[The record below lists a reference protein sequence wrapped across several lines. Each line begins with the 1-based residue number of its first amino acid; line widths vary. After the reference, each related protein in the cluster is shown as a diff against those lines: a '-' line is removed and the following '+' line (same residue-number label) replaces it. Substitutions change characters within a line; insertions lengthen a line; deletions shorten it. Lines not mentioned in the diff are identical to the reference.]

1 MSKLNQSN
9 KFMVKDLTQML
20 KGRKVEEI
28 RWFSNKECL
37 DAGWNHRPVEIIL
50 EGGISFVPMADDE
63 GNNGGA
69 ISTNIRNFETIYV
82 AEVDNGEEV

>member
-28 RWFSNKECL
+28 RWFSNKGCL
-37 DAGWNHRPVEIIL
+37 DAMWNYRPVEIIL
-50 EGGISFVPMADDE
+50 EGGISLVPMADDE

-82 AEVDNGEEV
+82 TEVDDGEEV

>member
-69 ISTNIRNFETIYV
+69 ISTNIPCMETLYV
-82 AEVDNGEEV
+82 TEVDYGKEV